1 MQHQN
6 IYETLRQR
14 SVQMAKRLRRIVQER
29 EFAALRETF
38 IVEK

>member
-14 SVQMAKRLRRIVQER
+14 SVQMAKRLRIVQER